1 MPTLKGMLA
10 HLRGFVRRA
19 SADHELD
26 DEIAFHLDRET
37 EKNVALGLSPEEAR
51 RRAVA
56 MFGGVRRVKEEHRD
70 VRGVTWWEELV
81 GDARFAV
88 RTLRRSPALAG
99 AAVVTLALGIGANVA
114 IFSAVN
120 AVILQPLPFAAP
132 NRLVM
137 LWEENPEKGWHHQ
150 IAAPANMYDWR
161 AQVPAF
167 QDITAYSR
175 FSPRR
180 TLTGSGAPQPLQ
192 SALVTGNFFSV
203 LGVRPMLGRGFTD
216 AETWKSGETIAV
228 LSYRTWRDVFGA
240 KPEIVGRTAV
250 IDGVATRIVGVMPDG
265 FTFPQERV
273 DLWMP
278 FAWDPADRTQVWFR
292 RAHWLSP
299 IARLKPGVSLEQ
311 ANAQLQQVVERL
323 QREFPQTNKFMGAG
337 MTPLHEFLVGDTRL
351 PLLVLLGAVSLLLLI
366 ACANIGNL
374 LLVQAAGRTREVA
387 LRVALGAGR
396 RRLVRQ
402 ALTESLV
409 LSAIGGA
416 CGLALG
422 WALTRALVTLQPE
435 GMLRVHEFGVD
446 WSVLGYVIAITTAS
460 GLLFGMAPAVWG
472 GHRAPVEALRDGGR
486 GGDGHRMRRWGN
498 ALVVGEVA
506 LSLVLTVGA
515 GLLVRSFWELRHV
528 NAGLDP
534 NGVLTAYVD
543 LPEFKYETGAKATAF
558 FDEMLRRVRALPE
571 VSDAAFTSPLPLTGS
586 GYTSDYTVFGRAPGQ
601 YGTEVT
607 HRRVSPGYFRAMHV
621 PIIAGRDYSPQD
633 AAQSA
638 PVMVINE
645 ALAKRAF
652 PGESAI
658 GKRISD
664 SRVPDSTTVWSTI
677 IGVVG
682 NEHQETL
689 ALEPRVEMLSL
700 YAQDPT
706 SALTLVARTRGDP
719 ASLAPAIRRIVS
731 EMDASLALDNVRTMR
746 DVHAESMA
754 KERFL
759 TTLLLVFA
767 VVGVVLAVVGVYG
780 VLAQQARR
788 RTREMGIRIALGA
801 QGSAVRWLIVR
812 QGMSLTLAGLTIG
825 VLVGVLGTRA
835 MSSLLFHVAP
845 VDPLTFSAVAVLLMA
860 TSIVAAWLPARR
872 ASRADPASALRGE

>member
-19 SADHELD
+19 NADHELD

-137 LWEENPEKGWHHQ
+137 LWEENPEKGWHHEV
-150 IAAPANMYDWR
+150 AAPANMFDWQQ
-161 AQVPAF
+161 QVPAF
-167 QDITAYSR
+167 QSVMAYTKYSGR
-175 FSPRR
+175 PV
-180 TLTGSGAPQPLQ
+180 LTGLGAPRPLQ
-192 SALVTGNFFSV
+192 SSLVTGNFFDV
-203 LGVRPMLGRGFTD
+203 LGVRPFIGRGFIND
-216 AETWKSGETIAV
+216 ETWKTGERVAV
-228 LSYRTWRDVFGA
+228 LSHRAWLDVFGG
-240 KPEIVGRTAV
+240 KSDVVGRIV
-250 IDGVATRIVGVMPDG
+250 RLDGFDTRIVGVMPND
-265 FTFPQERV
+265 FAFPAENV
-273 DLWMP
+273 DVWLP
-278 FAWDPADRTQVWFR
+278 FAWDPAMRAKTSFR
-292 RAHWLSP
+292 RAHWVSP
-299 IARLKPGVSLEQ
+299 VARLRRDVSVEQ
-311 ANAQLQQVVERL
+311 ANTQLQQVVERL
-323 QREFPQTNKFMGAG
+323 KREYPQTNKFMGAG

-416 CGLALG
+416 CGMVLG
-422 WALTRALVTLQPE
+422 WALTRVLVSLQPQ
-435 GMLRVHEFGVD
+435 GMLRVHDFGVD
-446 WSVLGYVIAITTAS
+446 WSVFGYVAAITTVS
-460 GLLFGMAPAVWG
+460 GLLFGIAPAVWG

-498 ALVVGEVA
+498 ALVIGEVA

-515 GLLVRSFWELRHV
+515 GLLVRSFWQLRHV
-528 NAGLDP
+528 NAGFDP
-534 NGVLTAYVD
+534 NGVLAVDINLPDYSYDTAI
-543 LPEFKYETGAKATAF
+543 KATAF
-558 FDEMLRRVRALPE
+558 FDEMLRRVRALPD

-586 GYTSDYTVFGRAPGQ
+586 GYTSDYSVYGRPPGE

-607 HRRVSPGYFRAMHV
+607 HRRVSPGYVHAMRV
-621 PIIAGRDYSPQD
+621 PLLAGRDFTAQD
-633 AAQSA
+633 GASGT
-638 PVMVINE
+638 PVVIINE

-652 PGESAI
+652 PGESPL
-658 GKRISD
+658 GQRISSD
-664 SRVPDSTTVWSTI
+664 KQPDPTGVWYTI
-677 IGVVG
+677 VGVVG

-689 ALEPRVEMLSL
+689 ALAPKVEMLIP

-706 SALTLVARTRGDP
+706 SALTLVARTAGDP
-719 ASLAPAIRRIVS
+719 ARLTPAIRRVVG
-731 EMDASLALDNVRTMR
+731 EMDASLALDNVRTVR
-746 DVHAESMA
+746 EVHADSMA
-754 KERFL
+754 RERFL